1 MIELA
6 GFGKIACMEHFP
18 HLKCLYFEGNGIDS
32 LDGLQTNVELI
43 SLYMHENCIRK
54 MDHLSTLRN
63 LRVLNLAD
71 NMISRVEGLAGL
83 QIDTL
88 YLARNRIGHAG
99 LDDIRGLLECPTLS
113 CLDIQNN
120 AIEDEDALPEVF
132 ERMPELKVLYLLNNG
147 MIKKVKNY
155 RKTMTARLPKLCY
168 LDDRPVFPED
178 RRNAEAF
185 ARGGIEE
192 ERKERDKIKQ
202 ENRDRE
208 EKNR

>member
-1 MIELA
+1 
-6 GFGKIACMEHFP
+6 MEH
-18 HLKCLYFEGNGIDS
+18 
-32 LDGLQTNVELI
+32 I
-43 SLYMHENCIRK
+43 SN
-54 MDHLSTLRN
+54 LRN

-71 NMISRVEGLAGL
+71 NLIAKIEGLAGL

-88 YLARNRIGHAG
+88 YLARNRIGHGG
-99 LDDIRGLLECPTLS
+99 LDDLKGLLECQTIS

-120 AIEDEDALPEVF
+120 KIEDEEALPEIF
-132 ERMPELKVLYLLNNG
+132 EKMTELRVLYLLNNG
-147 MIKKVKNY
+147 MINKVKNY

-202 ENRDRE
+202 ETRERE
-208 EKNR
+208 EYNR